1 MIVKCPICNISYDDY
16 SEGCSKAL
24 HTTLG
29 DGWEFVGN
37 IQKEEGI
44 LISCR
49 FTSIEGQL
57 IVYCNKKI
65 KIVKIKPP
73 LFIY

>member
-1 MIVKCPICNISYDDY
+1 MIIKCSICNISYDDY
-16 SEGCSKAL
+16 SDGCSKTL

-29 DGWEFVGN
+29 DGWEFVDN
-37 IQKEEGI
+37 IQNEEVI

-49 FTSIEGQL
+49 FTSSEGLL
-57 IVYCNKKI
+57 IVYHNKKI
-65 KIVKIKPP
+65 KIVKTKPP